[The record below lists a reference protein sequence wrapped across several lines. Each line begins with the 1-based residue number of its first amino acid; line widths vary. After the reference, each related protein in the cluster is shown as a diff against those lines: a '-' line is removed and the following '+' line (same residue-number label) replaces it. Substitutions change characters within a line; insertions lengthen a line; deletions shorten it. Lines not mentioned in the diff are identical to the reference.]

1 MIKWQL
7 FLMIIN
13 KLTLQP
19 HTKVGLYSMR
29 SANIVDRLILSYYL
43 IFLVL
48 YEYMPDLIESVKI
61 QELTNLRKVSNC
73 WIIM

>member
-1 MIKWQL
+1 MIKRQL

-19 HTKVGLYSMR
+19 HTKVGLYSLT

-48 YEYMPDLIESVKI
+48 YEYMFDLIESVKV

-73 WIIM
+73 WAIM